1 MKDKKT
7 RFNPALILFL
17 GAAPALGATVDVRA
31 GLGLGLAALLVM
43 LLSTLVLLA
52 LRKLIPEGARLPAAI
67 LVSAGFTSLIGLMMN
82 AFFPTVYGL
91 LGLYLSVL
99 AVNLLV
105 FAQAESLSVK
115 HSLVSGLAFLG
126 LVLVT
131 ALLREVFGAASFAGI
146 GLSFLAEYKIPLLLK
161 APGGLVIY
169 AFVAA
174 LAGKLFGGELSL
186 GGLTGQASG
195 IAKEGE

>member
-115 HSLVSGLAFLG
+115 QSLVSGLAFLG